1 MKLFFHLSLFVL
13 PGDGL
18 WDGLGADGNLDALL
32 PLLPPR
38 VGEDIVV
45 FGVQLVR
52 VVNLHGCDQVRPENL
67 QHVARKQE
75 SVRNRMTQRRH
86 SACGGNFS
94 GKMLYDSLQISEVI
108 RYNHALASGVSSS
121 EQIFTK
127 V

>member
-18 WDGLGADGNLDALL
+18 WDGLGADWNLDALL

-38 VGEDIVV
+38 VCEDIVV
-45 FGVQLVR
+45 FRVQLVR

-94 GKMLYDSLQISEVI
+94 GKMLYDSLQNSEVI
-108 RYNHALASGVSSS
+108 RYNHALVSDVSSS